1 MHRPNDYDPIAD
13 LYDAYVRVDTDIPF
27 FVRKVAAADG
37 PVLELMAGTGRIS
50 AVIAPH
56 AHHLTCVDRSTAMLR
71 RLASRDFGA
80 ATVCADVRA
89 LPLRQHFGL
98 VLLPFQSF
106 AEVTEP
112 ADRER
117 ALRNMVRVLRTG
129 GRIVLTLHNP
139 EIRRR
144 SLDGVERLLGTYPI
158 PDGGSL
164 EVRST
169 ASLESSGL
177 AVAQQTYRITGPD
190 GIWIAERRLTLRFVL
205 IARTDFEQMA
215 ADAGLVTLELLGDYD
230 GAPFTSASS
239 PYMIWTLQ
247 RA

>member
-1 MHRPNDYDPIAD
+1 MPHANDYDTIAD

-37 PVLELMAGTGRIS
+37 PVLELMAGTGRIT
-50 AVIAPH
+50 AAIGPH
-56 AHHLTCVDRSTAMLR
+56 AYHLTCVDRSVGMLR
-71 RLASRDFGA
+71 RLASRGTGA
-80 ATVCADVRA
+80 AIACADVRA

-106 AEVTEP
+106 SEVTDP
-112 ADRER
+112 QDRKQV
-117 ALRNMVRVLRTG
+117 LWDMVRVLRPG

-144 SLDGVERLLGTYPI
+144 SLDGVERVLGTFTL
-158 PDGGSL
+158 PDGGKL

-169 ASLESSGL
+169 ANLNASGL
-177 AVAQQTYRITGPD
+177 AVAQQVYRITEPD
-190 GIWIAERRLTLRFVL
+190 GTRRAERQLTLRFVL
-205 IARTDFEQMA
+205 IPRTEVERMA
-215 ADAGLVTLELLGDYD
+215 ADAGLVTLELAGDYD
-230 GAPFTSASS
+230 GSQFQPASS
-239 PYMIWTLQ
+239 PYMLWTLQ